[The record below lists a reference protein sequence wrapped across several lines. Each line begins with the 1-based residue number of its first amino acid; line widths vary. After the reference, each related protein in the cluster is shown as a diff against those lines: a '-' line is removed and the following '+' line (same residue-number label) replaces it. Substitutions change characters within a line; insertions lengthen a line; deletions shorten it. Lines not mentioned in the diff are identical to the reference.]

1 MTKPT
6 YNSLRIFIALVA
18 VVCFLIFPPWS
29 IVWAWVQPLHNT
41 VQEQVDA
48 AIEHGLDGIII
59 YIDQAGQEPEIYAAG
74 WKDRENKILLDP
86 DDLFRI
92 ASISKLYI
100 AAAVVKLVEDD
111 SLSLER
117 TLAEY
122 LPELENRIE
131 YAGQVT
137 LRMMIQHRSGIPN
150 FTDSPNLDWGKTY
163 ENPDDHLQLVL
174 DEPATFKP
182 DSKYGY
188 SNTNYL
194 LLAKIMDRILG
205 YSHHIFIKK
214 ELLTPLNLQNTFYW
228 FKEVDNPDRLAN
240 GYVSGYNG
248 NDVKELD
255 HITPGGNMVATA
267 EDVGI
272 FLRAMIDGD
281 AFTKTEREIYTSV
294 YPYNHTGL
302 VPGYQSWA
310 SYSPELDAVVVQFVN
325 TSGGFSWEISNILHG
340 RIFKILEKR

>member
-1 MTKPT
+1 MA
-6 YNSLRIFIALVA
+6 IVAL
-18 VVCFLIFPPWS
+18 VCFLIFPPWS
-29 IVWAWVQPLHNT
+29 IVWAWLQPLPDS
-41 VQEQVDA
+41 VQEQVDGA
-48 AIEHGLDGIII
+48 TAHGLDGIIV
-59 YIDQAGQEPEIYAAG
+59 YIDQEGQNPEMYAAG
-74 WKDRENKILLDP
+74 WKDRENKILLSP

-100 AAAVVKLVEDD
+100 AAAAVKLVEDD

-122 LPELENRIE
+122 LPELRNRIE
-131 YAGQVT
+131 NADEIS
-137 LRMMIQHRSGIPN
+137 LRMLIQHRSGIPN

-182 DSKYGY
+182 GQKYGY

-194 LLAKIMDRILG
+194 LLAKIMDKKLG
-205 YSHHIFIKK
+205 YSHHLFIKN
-214 ELLTPLNLQNTFYW
+214 EILIPLELQNTFYW
-228 FKEVDNPDRLAN
+228 YKEVDNPERLAS
-240 GYVSGYNG
+240 GYVIGYDG
-248 NDVKELD
+248 NDVRELD

-281 AFTKTEREIYTSV
+281 LFTEKERDIYTSV

-310 SYSPELDAVVVQFVN
+310 TYSPEQNAVVVQFVT
-325 TSGGFSWEISNILHG
+325 TSGGYSWEISNIIHG
-340 RIFKILEKR
+340 RIFEILENR